1 MSGKVASSV
10 KDRCTEDKKKECE
23 KNGKICNPNS
33 KSNDPKIYCFNNTEN
48 NRAKIEEFKKQ
59 LAKSLKPSSSS
70 SREKTPNISSS
81 SSSREKTSTGKTTP
95 CALKDNHKSFKLSD
109 RMIMA

>member
-33 KSNDPKIYCFNNTEN
+33 KSNDPKIYCFNNTEK
-48 NRAKIEEFKKQ
+48 NRSKIEEFEKLQ
-59 LAKSLKPSSSS
+59 AKSLKPSSSS
-70 SREKTPNISSS
+70 SREKTPVAPKVQQQ
-81 SSSREKTSTGKTTP
+81 EKIETKKYT
-95 CALKDNHKSFKLSD
+95 
-109 RMIMA
+109 